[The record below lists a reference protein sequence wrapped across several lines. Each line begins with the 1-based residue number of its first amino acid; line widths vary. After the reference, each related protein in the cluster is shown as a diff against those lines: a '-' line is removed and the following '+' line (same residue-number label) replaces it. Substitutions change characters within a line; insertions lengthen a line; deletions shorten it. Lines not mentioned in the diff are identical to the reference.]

1 MRLPKIRRFRLIR
14 IGAEGVILTRSRV
27 KTRKTLMKLAGS
39 AADTLSR
46 VPEDRAMVAD
56 PGHARYGWNRAT

>member
-1 MRLPKIRRFRLIR
+1 L
-14 IGAEGVILTRSRV
+14 AEGVILTRSRV
-27 KTRKTLMKLAGS
+27 KTRKTLMKLAGF